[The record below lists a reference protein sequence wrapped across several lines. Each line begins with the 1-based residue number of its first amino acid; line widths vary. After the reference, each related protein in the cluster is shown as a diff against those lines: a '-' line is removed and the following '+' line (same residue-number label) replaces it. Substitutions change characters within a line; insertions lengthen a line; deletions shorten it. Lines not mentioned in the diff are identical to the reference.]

1 METIIHSL
9 TFLGIFQQSK
19 HQTHSFSSSRIQN
32 PDANSITEPLPTTCS
47 SQSTQETH
55 VSNNATPSGGSK
67 FTDVISSNKMIT
79 NYIRSG
85 DLDSALRVIENMTS
99 YVESGD
105 LDSALEL
112 FWAAQVKSVTWNAVI
127 SGYVENCQPE
137 DALKLFR
144 TMVELGVKPNP
155 SSLSS
160 VLLGCSNLSAMKLDK
175 QIHQLTCKS
184 VLCLDTT
191 VVTSLISVY
200 CKCGDLNDPW
210 KLFLEMP
217 RRDVV
222 TWNAMIS
229 GYAQH
234 GAGEKSRSLFD
245 EIRHEG
251 IKPDWITYV
260 GVLSA
265 CNHAGLVDLGI
276 QYFDTMS
283 KDYGVE
289 AKRDHYT
296 CMVDLLGR
304 AGKLIEANL
313 DLAEF
318 AAKNLLDLDPMSA
331 AGYVQLANV
340 YAAMNRWDNVAR
352 VRRSMKENKE
362 IRVHPELKLIREKL
376 NEVEK
381 KMKLEGYVPDLDFAL
396 HDVGEEQKEK
406 LLLWHSKKLAIA
418 YGLIRILL
426 GTPIQVFKNLRVCGD
441 CHRATM
447 YISAIERR
455 KIIGGH
461 PTMESCITQS
471 DTKLNVI
478 ARQFASLLLEPKW
491 NLKENQ
497 ACKPSVFFLQLS
509 KIFIATN

>member
-1 METIIHSL
+1 
-9 TFLGIFQQSK
+9 
-19 HQTHSFSSSRIQN
+19 
-32 PDANSITEPLPTTCS
+32 
-47 SQSTQETH
+47 
-55 VSNNATPSGGSK
+55 
-67 FTDVISSNKMIT
+67 
-79 NYIRSG
+79 
-85 DLDSALRVIENMTS
+85 
-99 YVESGD
+99 
-105 LDSALEL
+105 
-112 FWAAQVKSVTWNAVI
+112 
-127 SGYVENCQPE
+127 
-137 DALKLFR
+137 
-144 TMVELGVKPNP
+144 MVELGVKPNP

-160 VLLGCSNLSAMKLDK
+160 GLLGCSNLSALKLDK
-175 QIHQLTCKS
+175 QIHQLTCKP

-191 VVTSLISVY
+191 VVTALISMY

-217 RRDVV
+217 CRDVV

-234 GAGEKSRSLFD
+234 GVGEKSLSLFD
-245 EIRHEG
+245 EVRHEG
-251 IKPDWITYV
+251 IKPDWITFV

-304 AGKLIEANL
+304 AGASRIHKNL

-352 VRRSMKENKE
+352 E

-396 HDVGEEQKEK
+396 HYVGEEQKEK
-406 LLLWHSKKLAIA
+406 LLLWHSEKLAIA
-418 YGLIRILL
+418 YGLIRMLL

-441 CHRATM
+441 CHRATK

-455 KIIGGH
+455 EIIVRDTTRFHHFKNGICSCGDYWRNPKI
-461 PTMESCITQS
+461 E
-471 DTKLNVI
+471 
-478 ARQFASLLLEPKW
+478 
-491 NLKENQ
+491 
-497 ACKPSVFFLQLS
+497 
-509 KIFIATN
+509 FIS